1 MRQFLGTIR
10 TVQLYRLGIVAL
22 LVVIGLFYFSRVYG
36 DDLPLRSLLVSDN
49 SVGATATYTL
59 SFTVPNP
66 ETLGS
71 IQLLICAND
80 PLFQDP
86 CTVPPGFDISHAT
99 LSSQSGETGFVI
111 SPGTNANT
119 LILTRVPVTASVGA
133 VRYTLTGVINPSA
146 NGTYYGRLQTFAST
160 DASGAENDHG
170 GLAFSMNG
178 PVSVHVT
185 VPPYLLFCTGII
197 ITGLRCDT
205 ASGNYINFGDFS
217 STTTSRAQSQ
227 MLLATNAQSGYGVQV
242 YGSTLTSG
250 NNIIT
255 ALANRD
261 VSRPGT
267 SQFGLNLVANQTPS
281 VGMDPAGPG
290 SATPASAY
298 DLPNW
303 YKFSSGDTIA
313 SVAAADS
320 YRQLTVSYMV
330 NIPGSQPVGA
340 YVATLTF
347 VCLANF

>member
-10 TVQLYRLGIVAL
+10 TVQLYRFFIVVL
-22 LVVIGLFYFSRVYG
+22 LVVVGLLYFSRAYG
-36 DDLPLRSLLVSDN
+36 DDLPLRSLLLSDN
-49 SVGATATYTL
+49 STGATAAYTL
-59 SFTVPNP
+59 SFTVPNT

-71 IQLLICAND
+71 IKLLICAND

-86 CTVPPGFDISHAT
+86 CTAPSGFDLSHAT
-99 LSSQSGETGFVI
+99 LSNQSGETGFTI
-111 SPGTNANT
+111 SPSTNANT
-119 LILTRVPVTASVGA
+119 LILTRVPVTANPGPVS
-133 VRYTLTGVINPSA
+133 YTLTGVVNPSA
-146 NGTYYGRLQTFAST
+146 TGTYYGRLQTFAST
-160 DASGAENDHG
+160 DASGPENDHG
-170 GLAFSMNG
+170 GLAFSMNN
-178 PVSVHVT
+178 PVSVSVT
-185 VPPYLLFCTGII
+185 VPPYLLFCTGIT
-197 ITGLRCDT
+197 ITGLSCDN

-217 STTTSRAQSQ
+217 STATSSAQSQ
-227 MLLATNAQSGYGVQV
+227 MLLATNGQSGYGVQV

-281 VGMDPAGPG
+281 VGVDPQGPG

-313 SVAAADS
+313 SAPAADS

-330 NIPGSQPVGA
+330 NIPSGQAVGA